1 MASLVKTILKFS
13 CKEDALKLHL
23 LAVTMEEGIKLSLGD
38 IDVIIEIYKNGYNK
52 DTFKNCVDQGFYKSE
67 QTVRNSVAKST
78 KYNILM
84 KTRGDR
90 KVNSKFLPVVN
101 DDLIFNYQ
109 VFYDITKP

>member
-1 MASLVKTILKFS
+1 MPSLVKTILKFP

-38 IDVIIEIYKNGYNK
+38 IDVIIEIYQNGYNK
-52 DTFKNCVDQGFYKSE
+52 DTFQNCVDKGYYKSE

-78 KYNILM
+78 KYNILL
-84 KTRGDR
+84 KTRGNR
-90 KVNSKFLPVVN
+90 RINPKFLPAIE

-109 VFYDITKP
+109 VYYDNTQP